1 MSNFV
6 RTFKRRKKFLDE
18 LEVGSSESAAAR
30 AAGGDLRQFRKWRK
44 EDPDF
49 SKDWEDAID
58 AGTDF
63 IEDVATDR
71 ALKKSDAL
79 MAMLLKARRPEKF
92 DRGGKLE
99 LSGQVNVEGSRQ
111 KLLNRIA
118 RLQSTGQLFAGPPAE
133 ESEIPTAEDESGS
146 SAKLL
151 PHDAGVPVVRGRK
164 RASADSGGE
173 SPS

>member
-1 MSNFV
+1 MSTFV
-6 RTFKRRKKFLDE
+6 RTFKRRKRFLDE

-30 AAGGDLRQFRKWRK
+30 AAGGQLNQFKKWRK

-49 SKDWEDAID
+49 SKDWDDAID

-92 DRGGKLE
+92 DRGSKLE

-111 KLLNRIA
+111 KLLNRLA
-118 RLQSTGQLFAGPPAE
+118 RLQSAGQLLTGPSAE
-133 ESEIPTAEDESGS
+133 ESEVPTPEDGPESS
-146 SAKLL
+146 PKLVS
-151 PHDAGVPVVRGRK
+151 HDASVSVVRGRK
-164 RASADSGGE
+164 RASADRGGE